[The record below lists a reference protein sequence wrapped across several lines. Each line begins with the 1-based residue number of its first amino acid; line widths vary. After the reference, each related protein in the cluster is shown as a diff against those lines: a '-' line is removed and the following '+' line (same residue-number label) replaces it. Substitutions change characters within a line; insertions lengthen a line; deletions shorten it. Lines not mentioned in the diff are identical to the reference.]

1 MFLLQEVR
9 SVIISLCFIG
19 WIYSFS
25 SVSREISLLLEVI
38 ELESL
43 EILWPNINLKSVSS
57 LEFSLTTQIN
67 IKFLNFSGCFGI
79 KLFMLVSWEKAKQ
92 S

>member
-67 IKFLNFSGCFGI
+67 ITFLNFSGCFDI